1 MSKPN
6 PIVSSITN
14 ATFGLWFPFFRFMCR
29 TLPPVWVARLAEAT
43 AERAIWERE
52 SVRDAILDNFAHVL
66 KVPRKDRAVEEAGRT
81 MVSRHSRF
89 WIDLLRFAGRPPKET
104 AGLLSERI
112 GDEELLKAHERGRGA
127 ILLTAH
133 VGNFELG
140 GIFLRQIGL
149 KDNYAVYAPDPSPII
164 EEHRENARRSLG
176 VTGIPVTSSP
186 FSFLPIVRALERN
199 GIVAMQGDRDVSGT
213 GREFPFFGEMTS
225 FPIGPFRI
233 ASLSG
238 APLFPAFVLQ
248 DDDGVRYRSVI
259 EPPIFVAPGKDAEER
274 DEEIRVAMQNF
285 VAGLERMIRV
295 HPTQWYGF
303 RRFWERTSGTD

>member
-1 MSKPN
+1 MARPN
-6 PIVSSITN
+6 AIVSSVTN

-52 SVRDAILDNFAHVL
+52 SVREAILENFSRVL
-66 KVPRKDRAVEEAGRT
+66 NRPVDDREVAEAGRA

-89 WIDLLRFAGRPPKET
+89 WIDLLRYSGRTAEET
-104 AGLLSERI
+104 AGLLSERS
-112 GDEELLKAHERGRGA
+112 GDEELLAAHRRGNGA

-149 KDNYAVYAPDPSPII
+149 KDNYAVYAPDPSPVI
-164 EEHRENARRSLG
+164 EEHRERARRNLG
-176 VTGIPVTSSP
+176 VIGIPVTRSP
-186 FSFLPIVRALERN
+186 FSFLPIIRALKEN

-213 GREFPFFGEMTS
+213 GKEFLFFGEMTS

-233 ASLSG
+233 ASLSD
-238 APLFPAFVLQ
+238 APIFPAYVLADA
-248 DDDGVRYRSVI
+248 DDIHYRSVI
-259 EPPIFVAPGKDAEER
+259 DPP
-274 DEEIRVAMQNF
+274 IRVAQGNDAAERDRAIHDAMQSF
-285 VAGLERMIRV
+285 VTGLEAMIRK
-295 HPTQWYGF
+295 HPTQWYHF
-303 RRFWERTSGTD
+303 RRFWEKAVGTE